1 MPISAVSVGVGLL
14 RVLRLI
20 TSPRVNNAIL
30 RSTMI
35 GHPHWG
41 VEARKRSMTT
51 LREQMEATNVKHR
64 AIRQAQI
71 AGQLEQEIQGLI
83 DTFRNGNRT
92 DVVAAVVKAYP
103 ANGAYMAVRIARELG
118 INNRRASATDDAN
131 VFLAMLEKKAMEE
144 LQSV

>member
-1 MPISAVSVGVGLL
+1 
-14 RVLRLI
+14 
-20 TSPRVNNAIL
+20 
-30 RSTMI
+30 
-35 GHPHWG
+35 
-41 VEARKRSMTT
+41 MTT

-64 AIRQAQI
+64 AIRQARI
-71 AGQLEQEIQGLI
+71 AGELEQEIQGLI